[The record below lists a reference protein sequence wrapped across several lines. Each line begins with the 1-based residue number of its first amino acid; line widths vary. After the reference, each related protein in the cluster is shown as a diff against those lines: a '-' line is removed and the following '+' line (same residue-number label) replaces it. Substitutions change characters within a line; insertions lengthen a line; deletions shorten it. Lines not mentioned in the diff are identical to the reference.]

1 MKRNPRTRLK
11 DFDYRGFYR
20 YFVTICTDQ
29 KKQLLTNARQVEAIL
44 AILHEETGKHAFT
57 VWGYCFMPDHL
68 HLLVEGNAPTSDL
81 KEFLKTFKQ
90 RASYLYR
97 NETCGSEGKLW
108 QPSYYEH
115 VLRKDEDT
123 VGVLRYM
130 FNNPVRKELV
140 QHFLDYSYL
149 GSFQIDPKEILF

>member
-1 MKRNPRTRLK
+1 LK

-29 KKQLLTNARQVEAIL
+29 KKQLLTNAGQVETIL
-44 AILHEETGKHAFT
+44 AILHEESEKHAFI

-68 HLLVEGNAPTSDL
+68 HLLVEGNASTSDL
-81 KEFLKTFKQ
+81 KQFLKTFKQ
-90 RASYLYR
+90 RTSYLYR
-97 NETCGSEGKLW
+97 NETCGSAGKLW

-140 QHFLDYSYL
+140 QHFLDYAYL
-149 GSFQIDPKEILF
+149 GSFQIDLKEIFF